1 MSTIFDNLRLPRMSR
16 TAVIVGVLA
25 VVLAVVLAIV
35 GVQLFRKLYFNHVVA
50 YFPVANALYNGDKI
64 EIMGV
69 KVGAIDGIEPAGDKM
84 KVSFHYASKYKVPAD
99 AQAVILNPTLVASR
113 VIQLEPPYRGG
124 PVLADHAVIPVERTQ
139 VPTEFDDL
147 RNSITHVISKLG
159 PTKEQPKG
167 PFGDIIESYA
177 NGLAGKG
184 KQINT
189 TFNDLS
195 RALTALNQGRGDF
208 FAVVRSLA
216 LFVNA
221 LHEDDQKFVALN
233 QNLAQFTN
241 NLNSSDQDLA
251 NAIQQFDG
259 LVTTLRPFL
268 AENREVLT
276 HDINNLATATNTLLQ
291 PDPLNG
297 LETVLHVAPTALA
310 NLNQIYHPAIGAIVG
325 QPISIL
331 GAQFQNPMHMICSS
345 IQAASRLGY
354 QESAEL
360 CAQYLAP
367 ILDAI
372 KFNYLPFGLNP
383 FITAATLP
391 KEIAYS
397 EPRLQPPPG
406 YKDTTVPGIWV
417 PDTPTSHRNTQHGW
431 ITAPGMQGTQVGPIT
446 AGLLTPDSLAE
457 LMGGPDIA
465 PVQSNL
471 QTPPGPPNAYN
482 EEPGPLPYIGQPDH
496 PAPIPP
502 PPPGPEVVPGPVAP
516 TPAPVSGPAPGPAPA
531 GPPLPAEAAFAP
543 AGAGQ

>member
-1 MSTIFDNLRLPRMSR
+1 MSTIFDNLRLPKMSR
-16 TAVIVGVLA
+16 TAVIIAALA
-25 VVLAVVLAIV
+25 VVLAVLLAFV
-35 GVQLFRKLYFNHVVA
+35 GFQLYKKLYFNHVVA
-50 YFPVANALYNGDKI
+50 YFPEANALYSGDRV

-69 KVGAIDGIEPAGDKM
+69 KVGAVDNVEPAGDKM
-84 KVSFHYASKYKVPAD
+84 KVTFHYASKYKVPAD

-113 VIQLEPPYRGG
+113 LIQLEPPYKGG
-124 PVLADHAVIPVERTQ
+124 PVLADNAVIPEERTQ
-139 VPTEFDDL
+139 VPTEWDEL
-147 RNSITHVISKLG
+147 RNTITHVISKLG

-241 NLNSSDQDLA
+241 NLTSSDRDLA

-268 AENREVLT
+268 AQNREVLT

-297 LETVLHVAPTALA
+297 LETVLHVAPTALS
-310 NLNQIYHPAIGAIVG
+310 NLNQIYHPAIGAVVG

-331 GAQFQNPMHMICSS
+331 GAQFQNPMQMICSS

-431 ITAPGMQGTQVGPIT
+431 ITAPGMQGEQVGPIT

-465 PVQSNL
+465 PVQSDL

-482 EEPGPLPYIGQPDH
+482 EEPGPLPYLGQPGH

-502 PPPGPEVVPGPVAP
+502 PPPGPEVIPGPVAP
-516 TPAPVSGPAPGPAPA
+516 TPAPVSGPPPGPAPA